1 MSNNFFNDDDDGS
14 DFRDIPEEV
23 SGKQAEVP
31 QVRVNRP
38 VAPQPV
44 QEQKTIMEEY
54 EENPELDT
62 EVDEDEEDF
71 STVLSDA
78 RMRME
83 QGRLYEMIMDHNIFE
98 GSDADEKAIKYVTK
112 QIRNF
117 AKEQMEI
124 MLGMRQEAPKVQA
137 MAASD
142 FPFNDVEVSA
152 LKDLAYMATKGKS
165 AEPEVQTFSGAPTTV
180 APRRTGLNPIGVK
193 PSQKAAPVRQQSKP
207 APQQA
212 PKKALP
218 QKAAAPVKRDP
229 KTEAQIEQI
238 LREEGIS
245 REEYDRQYPPDYK
258 PLSKPLG
265 QMNEQEIKEWRRQEA
280 LKTNKQVKNPD
291 AKAMP
296 SVEQE
301 NMLHMARAQEAAAH
315 PQMQTLMAALIKK
328 P

>member
-1 MSNNFFNDDDDGS
+1 MSNNFFNDDEDDGS

-38 VAPQPV
+38 AAPPQPV
-44 QEQKTIMEEY
+44 QEKTIMEEY
-54 EENPELDT
+54 EEDPELD
-62 EVDEDEEDF
+62 VLDEDEEDF

-137 MAASD
+137 MNASD
-142 FPFNDVEVSA
+142 FPFNDVEVAA

-165 AEPEVQTFSGAPTTV
+165 AEPEVQTFSGAQTAP

-193 PSQKAAPVRQQSKP
+193 PSQKAAPVKP
-207 APQQA
+207 KAQAPAA

-218 QKAAAPVKRDP
+218 TKAAAPVKRDP

-238 LREEGIS
+238 LREEGIT